1 VPYKKAKKTQKQTGA
16 AAGKVVALKHDA
28 GG

>member
-1 VPYKKAKKTQKQTGA
+1 VPYKKTKKTQKQTGA